1 MVYYICGGVLMKAA
15 FLTGIRQMEIRETA
29 PPEIT
34 DPHNVLL
41 RVGVVG
47 VCGSDVHYYTTGRI
61 GSLVCEYPE
70 WTGHECAGTVVAV
83 GDQVKRLKVG
93 QRVAVDPL
101 IPCGHCDQCL
111 SGREHTCRN
120 QAFLACPGQATG
132 ALAEYLVMPERS
144 CYAIPDTMTMVQAA
158 VIEPLSI
165 GLYAQRLAQM
175 QPGAKIAIL
184 GSGPIGLCVLLASRA
199 ACDCTV
205 YATDLLDERLAV
217 AQRYGATWT
226 GNPKETDVVRAI
238 RELEP
243 LGVDFV
249 FECAGQQETLDQSV
263 ELLKPGGTVLMIG
276 IPEVDRVSFSIHIL
290 RRKEIRLQNVRRQN
304 QCMASAIELVSN
316 GAINLDQLVT
326 HHFSLAETKRA
337 FDLVADYR
345 DGVVKAIVH
354 VAA

>member
-1 MVYYICGGVLMKAA
+1 MKAA
-15 FLTGIRQMEIRETA
+15 FLTGIRQLEIRET
-29 PPEIT
+29 PSPEIKG
-34 DPHNVLL
+34 PHGVLL

-61 GSLVCEYPE
+61 GSLVVKYPE
-70 WTGHECAGTVVAV
+70 WTGHECGGTVVGMGEEV
-83 GDQVKRLKVG
+83 NRLEVG

-120 QAFLACPGQATG
+120 QNFLACPGQG
-132 ALAEYLVMPERS
+132 PGSLAEYLVMPERS
-144 CYAIPDTMTMVQAA
+144 CYPIPNGMTMVQAS

-165 GLYAQRLAQM
+165 GLYAQRLAEM
-175 QPGAKIAIL
+175 PPGAKIAIL

-205 YATDLLDERLAV
+205 YATDLLDERLAM
-217 AQRYGATWT
+217 ARCCGANWT
-226 GNPKETDVVRAI
+226 GNPKQTDVVRAI

-243 LGVDFV
+243 LGIDFV
-249 FECAGQQETLDQSV
+249 FECAGQQETFDQAV

-276 IPEVDRVSFSIHIL
+276 IPEVDRVSFSIHTL
-290 RRKEIRLQNVRRQN
+290 RRQEIRLQSVRRQN
-304 QCMASAIELVSN
+304 NCMAPAIELVSS

-326 HHFSLAETKRA
+326 HHFSLAETKKA

-354 VAA
+354 VSE

>member
-1 MVYYICGGVLMKAA
+1 MRAA
-15 FLTGIRQMEIRETA
+15 FLTGLRQMEIRETSQ
-29 PPEIT
+29 PEIS
-34 DPHNVLL
+34 DPHSVLL
-41 RVGVVG
+41 RIGVVG
-47 VCGSDVHYYTTGRI
+47 VCGSDVHYYTAGRI
-61 GSLVCEYPE
+61 GSLVVRYPE

-83 GDQVKRLKVG
+83 GDQVERLKVG

-144 CYAIPDTMTMVQAA
+144 CYVIPDGMSMVQAA
-158 VIEPLSI
+158 VVEPLSI

-184 GSGPIGLCVLLASRA
+184 GCGPIGLCVLLSSLA

-217 AQRYGATWT
+217 ARRCGARWT
-226 GNPKETDVVRAI
+226 GNPKQTDVVGAI

-249 FECAGQQETLDQSV
+249 FECAGQQETLDQSI

-276 IPEVDRVSFSIHIL
+276 IPEVDRVSFSIHTL
-290 RRKEIRLQNVRRQN
+290 RRQEIRLQNVRRQN
-304 QCMASAIELVSN
+304 QCMAPAIELVSN

-326 HHFSLAETKRA
+326 HHFSLAETKQA

-345 DGVVKAIVH
+345 DGVVKAVVH

>member
-1 MVYYICGGVLMKAA
+1 
-15 FLTGIRQMEIRETA
+15 MEIRET
-29 PPEIT
+29 PQPEIT
-34 DPHNVLL
+34 DPHGVLL
-41 RVGVVG
+41 RIGTVG
-47 VCGSDVHYYTTGRI
+47 VCGSDVHYYTAGRI
-61 GSLVCEYPE
+61 GSLVVRYPE
-70 WTGHECAGTVVAV
+70 WTGHECAAIVISV

-111 SGREHTCRN
+111 AGREHTCRN

-132 ALAEYLVMPERS
+132 ALAEYLVMPERC
-144 CYAIPDTMTMVQAA
+144 CYAIPDGMTMVQAA

-199 ACDCTV
+199 LCDCTV
-205 YATDLLDERLAV
+205 YATDLLDERLEV
-217 AQRYGATWT
+217 AQRCGATWT

-238 RELEP
+238 GELEP

-249 FECAGQQETLDQSV
+249 FECAGQQETLDQAV

-276 IPEVDRVSFSIHIL
+276 IPEVDRVSFSIHTL
-290 RRKEIRLQNVRRQN
+290 RRQEIRLQSVRRQDR
-304 QCMASAIELVSN
+304 CMAPAIELVSD

-326 HHFSLAETKRA
+326 HHFSLDETKQA

-354 VAA
+354 VSA

>member
-1 MVYYICGGVLMKAA
+1 MKAA
-15 FLTGIRQMEIRETA
+15 FLTGIRDLEIRETA
-29 PPEIT
+29 APVIG
-34 DPHNVLL
+34 DARSVLL
-41 RVGVVG
+41 GVGVVG

-61 GSLVCEYPE
+61 GSLVVKYPE

-83 GDQVKRLKVG
+83 GNEVKRLRVG

-101 IPCGHCDQCL
+101 IPCGHCDQCR

-120 QAFLACPGQATG
+120 QNFLACPGQGPG

-144 CYAIPDTMTMVQAA
+144 CYPIPDNMTMVEAA
-158 VIEPLSI
+158 VVEPLSI

-184 GSGPIGLCVLLASRA
+184 GSGPIGLCTLLASRA

-205 YATDLLDERLAV
+205 YATDLLDERLAM
-217 AQRYGATWT
+217 ARRCGATWT
-226 GNPKETDVVRAI
+226 GNPKQSDVVGAI

-249 FECAGQQETLDQSV
+249 FECAGQQETLDQAI
-263 ELLKPGGTVLMIG
+263 ELLKPSGTVLLIG
-276 IPEVDRVSFSIHIL
+276 IPEVDRISFSIHTM
-290 RRKEIRLQNVRRQN
+290 RRQEIRLQNVRRQN
-304 QCMASAIELVSN
+304 QCMAPAIELVSK
-316 GAINLDQLVT
+316 GVINIDPLVT
-326 HHFSLAETKRA
+326 HHFPLAETKQA

-345 DGVVKAIVH
+345 DDVIKAVVH
-354 VAA
+354 VSE

>member
-1 MVYYICGGVLMKAA
+1 MKAA
-15 FLTGIRQMEIRETA
+15 FLTGIRQMEIRETS
-29 PPEIT
+29 PPKIS
-34 DPHNVLL
+34 DPHGVLL
-41 RVGVVG
+41 HVGVVG

-61 GSLVCEYPE
+61 GTLVVKYPE

-83 GDQVKRLKVG
+83 GDEVKKLKVG

-101 IPCGHCDQCL
+101 ITCGHCDQCL

-120 QAFLACPGQATG
+120 QKFLACPGQGPG
-132 ALAEYLVMPERS
+132 ALAEYLVMPDRS
-144 CYAIPDTMTMVQAA
+144 CYAIPDGMSMVQAA
-158 VIEPLSI
+158 AVEPLSI
-165 GLYAQRLAQM
+165 GIYAQRLARM
-175 QPGAKIAIL
+175 QRAAKIAVL

-199 ACDCTV
+199 ACECTV
-205 YATDLLDERLAV
+205 YATDLLDERLEV
-217 AQRYGATWT
+217 ARRCGAMWT
-226 GNPKETDVVRAI
+226 GNPKQTDVVRAI

-249 FECAGQQETLDQSV
+249 FECAGQQETLDQAI

-276 IPEVDRVSFSIHIL
+276 IPEVDRVSFSIHTL
-290 RRKEIRLQNVRRQN
+290 RRKEIQIQSVRRQN
-304 QCMASAIELVSN
+304 RCMAPAIEFVSK

-326 HHFSLAETKRA
+326 HHFSLGETKRA

-354 VAA
+354 VSE

>member
-1 MVYYICGGVLMKAA
+1 MRAA

-29 PPEIT
+29 QPEIS
-34 DPHNVLL
+34 DPHSVLL
-41 RVGVVG
+41 RIAVVG

-61 GSLVCEYPE
+61 GSLVVKYPE
-70 WTGHECAGTVVAV
+70 WTGHECAGTVVGV
-83 GDQVKRLKVG
+83 GKEAERVKVG

-111 SGREHTCRN
+111 SGREHTCRFQN
-120 QAFLACPGQATG
+120 FLACPGQGPG

-144 CYAIPDTMTMVQAA
+144 CYPIPDGMTLVQAA

-165 GLYAQRLAQM
+165 GLYAQRLAET

-205 YATDLLDERLAV
+205 YSTDLLDERLAM
-217 AQRYGATWT
+217 ARRCGSNWT
-226 GNPKETDVVRAI
+226 GNPKQIDVVRAI

-249 FECAGQQETLDQSV
+249 FECAGQQETFDQAI
-263 ELLKPGGTVLMIG
+263 ELLKPSGTLLMIG
-276 IPEVDRVSFSIHIL
+276 IPEVDRISFNIHTL
-290 RRKEIRLQNVRRQN
+290 RRQEIRLQSVRRQN
-304 QCMASAIELVSN
+304 QCMAPAIELVSK
-316 GAINLDQLVT
+316 GVINVDTLVT
-326 HHFSLAETKRA
+326 HHFSLAETKQA

-354 VAA
+354 VSE

>member
-1 MVYYICGGVLMKAA
+1 MRAA
-15 FLTGIRQMEIRETA
+15 FLTGIRQMEIRETSQ
-29 PPEIT
+29 PEIS
-34 DPHNVLL
+34 DPHSVLL
-41 RVGVVG
+41 RIGAVG
-47 VCGSDVHYYTTGRI
+47 VCGSDVHYYTAGRI
-61 GSLVCEYPE
+61 GSLVVKYPE
-70 WTGHECAGTVVAV
+70 WTGHECAGTIVGV
-83 GDQVKRLKVG
+83 GDQAKRLKVG

-120 QAFLACPGQATG
+120 QGFLACPGQGPG

-144 CYAIPDTMTMVQAA
+144 CYAIPGGMTMVQAA
-158 VIEPLSI
+158 VVEPLSI

-184 GSGPIGLCVLLASRA
+184 GSGPIGLCVLLSSLA

-205 YATDLLDERLAV
+205 YATDLLDERLEV
-217 AQRYGATWT
+217 ARRCGATWT
-226 GNPKETDVVRAI
+226 GNPKQTDVVRAI

-249 FECAGQQETLDQSV
+249 FECAGQQETLDQSI

-276 IPEVDRVSFSIHIL
+276 IPEVDRVSFSIHTL
-290 RRKEIRLQNVRRQN
+290 RRQEIRLQNVRRQN
-304 QCMASAIELVSN
+304 QCITPAIELVSN

-326 HHFSLAETKRA
+326 HHFSLAETKQA

-345 DGVVKAIVH
+345 DGVVKAVVH